1 MGKLDVIRELDSLL
15 TLCEGKVAILDA
27 LDRDTTTSD
36 AYDMH
41 DQITGMY
48 NGLKKLRETSQ
59 RAELVIPEHVT
70 NIIKES

>member
-1 MGKLDVIRELDSLL
+1 MDKLKVIRELDSLL

-36 AYDMH
+36 SYDMH

-48 NGLKKLRETSQ
+48 NSLKKLRETSQ

-70 NIIKES
+70 NIIKE

>member
-15 TLCEGKVAILDA
+15 KSCEGKVAILDA

-36 AYDMH
+36 VYDMH

-48 NGLKKLRETSQ
+48 NGLKKLRERCIRFGVYTTDEG
-59 RAELVIPEHVT
+59 ELNE
-70 NIIKES
+70 

>member
-1 MGKLDVIRELDSLL
+1 MGKLNVIRELDSLL

-36 AYDMH
+36 AYDLH
-41 DQITGMY
+41 DHITGMY
-48 NGLKKLRETSQ
+48 LALKSIRETSQ